1 MFSGMKPLPK
11 AILLAV
17 AAGAVIF
24 VGKLAIDSS
33 LGQKYLAPKAQVA
46 VSVPDAINLPQ
57 AVTAAGTT
65 AMTSII
71 AVASHSDTIRVKQL
85 AWNGTAGLQFANGGA
100 ETASG
105 SLMAKHGLK
114 VRLTRED
121 DYSKMIADLAA
132 FAKDPSQGQHFVI
145 IMGDGYPAF
154 AIGANEALKPF
165 GQSVEVVAAIGYS
178 RGEDKCIIDANA
190 TAKGALIA
198 GVLGDGDINICVKK
212 ASDDGIAVNS
222 NAKTY
227 DPNAMNFTGT
237 KDFVEADEKF
247 IAGACEER
255 TNTATGKTVK
265 VCVNGSAT
273 WTPGDVK
280 LATKR
285 GNLKVLAST
294 KEYAW
299 QMPATVIG
307 NKQWMAKNPDVVKAF
322 LAAAFEGG
330 EAVRSNDANM
340 LKAGAV
346 AAKVYGEED
355 AAYWAKYARGVVEM
369 DKTGK
374 QIFLGGSTQIG
385 LADNAF
391 LFGLNGNDNL
401 YKKVYSVYGAVA
413 VKYFPDVMPGGL
425 LPYDSVVNT
434 SYVQA
439 LLAATP
445 TMQAAAVPT
454 FGGQTTETFAS
465 KSYAIEFDSGK
476 ATFTPKAVAA
486 LNDLLDQA
494 AVTALNVTIAG
505 HTDNIG
511 GSESN
516 LTLSKARAE
525 AVKRFLMTNA
535 PKNFPDDRVT
545 TRGFGDTQPLA
556 DNSTA
561 AGKAKNRRVE
571 VTLRK

>member
-24 VGKLAIDSS
+24 VGKMAIDSS
-33 LGQKYLAPKAQVA
+33 IGQKYLAPKAQVA

-57 AVTAAGTT
+57 AVTAPANT
-65 AMTSII
+65 AQSAIT
-71 AVASHSDTIRVKQL
+71 AVAPSGSTVRVKQL
-85 AWNGTAGLQFANGGA
+85 AWNGTAGLLFANGGA
-100 ETASG
+100 TTASG
-105 SLMAKHGLK
+105 SLMSKRGISASI
-114 VRLTRED
+114 VRED

-132 FAKDPSQGQHFVI
+132 FAKDNSQGVHFVV

-154 AIGANEALKPF
+154 SIGANEALKPF
-165 GQSVEVVAAIGYS
+165 GSSVEVVGAIGYS
-178 RGEDKCIIDANA
+178 RGEDKCVIDANA

-198 GVLGDGDINICVKK
+198 GVLGDGDINICIKY
-212 ASDDGIAVNS
+212 AADNGIAINS

-247 IAGACEER
+247 ITGACEDR
-255 TNTATGKTVK
+255 DVIGGGKKK

-299 QMPATVIG
+299 QMPAVVIG
-307 NKQWMAKNPDVVKAF
+307 NKQWMAKNADTVKAF

-374 QIFLGGSTQIG
+374 QIFLGGSTQNG
-385 LADNAF
+385 LADNAY

-401 YKKVYSVYGAVA
+401 YKKVYAVYGAVA
-413 VKYFPDVMPGGL
+413 VKYFPDIMPGGL

-434 SYVQA
+434 SYVSA
-439 LLAATP
+439 LLASTP
-445 TMQAAAVPT
+445 TMQAAAVPS
-454 FGGQTTETFAS
+454 FGGQTTENFAS

-476 ATFTPKAVAA
+476 ATFTSKGVAV

-494 AVTALNVTIAG
+494 AVTSLNVTIAG

-511 GSESN
+511 GSDSN
-516 LTLSKARAE
+516 IALSKARAE
-525 AVKRFLMTNA
+525 SVKKFLMTNA
-535 PKNFPDDRVT
+535 PKNFPDDRIT
-545 TRGFGDTQPLA
+545 TRGFGDTQPVA
-556 DNSTA
+556 DNGTA